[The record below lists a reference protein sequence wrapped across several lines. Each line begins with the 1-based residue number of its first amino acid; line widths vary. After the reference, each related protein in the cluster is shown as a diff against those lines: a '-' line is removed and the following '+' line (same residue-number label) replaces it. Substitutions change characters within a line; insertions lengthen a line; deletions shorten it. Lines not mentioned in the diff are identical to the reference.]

1 MSGTHEH
8 LEQAEHA
15 QHAASHFDRKVA
27 MTIAVIAA
35 ALAGVSVLGH
45 RAHNDVL
52 RIQSESAVKEVNASN
67 GYAWYQA
74 TRVRQQAL
82 ELNKQTLGLQPAPAS
97 EEDRAKRAEVL
108 RGWDEKIVEYKGDL
122 AKRRADADKAKQ
134 EATDLAHQ
142 AHFVHRQADRLDV
155 GHLAVELGLVLG
167 SIAVLTKRKS
177 FWISGIAACLIGL
190 VATGS
195 AYLMEP
201 HHENGDSHGA
211 AEQKESKPGGGH
223 Q

>member
-8 LEQAEHA
+8 LEHAEHA
-15 QHAASHFDRKVA
+15 QHAASGFDRKVA

-45 RAHNDVL
+45 RAHNEVL
-52 RIQSESAVKEVNASN
+52 VIQNKAAVKEVNASN

-82 ELNKQTLGLQPAPAS
+82 EINKQMASLQPAPAS
-97 EEDRAKRAEVL
+97 DEERARRAEVIK
-108 RGWDEKIVEYKGDL
+108 GWDEKIAEYKKDL
-122 AKRRADADKAKQ
+122 VERLAAANDAKKEAK
-134 EATDLAHQ
+134 TLAEE
-142 AHFVHRQADRLDV
+142 AHFVEQQANRLDI

-167 SIAVLTKRKS
+167 SIAVLTKRKA

-190 VATGS
+190 VVTGS
-195 AYLMEP
+195 VYLMQP
-201 HHENGDSHGA
+201 HHEGNESHGS
-211 AEQKESKPGGGH
+211 EQKETKPSGGH
-223 Q
+223 